1 MAEVA
6 RYQFGPT
13 RVIVMDDAYAGKTPE
28 EIKEVIHR
36 ASVVAAQYMRIPGL
50 GEQEEQEKKTEKV
63 AAGG

>member
-28 EIKEVIHR
+28 EIKAVIR
-36 ASVVAAQYMRIPGL
+36 EASAVVARYAKIPEL
-50 GEQEEQEKKTEKV
+50 VAEQEKRVAKD